1 MARLVNTPANGIWLQ
16 DGRLYVHVDTPASAG
31 ALLGAGVASMAGQ
44 ITQPMHDAL
53 VAACGADASAVG
65 VMQADL
71 DAHLA
76 ALAGVATQIEADD
89 KGILQDTDQLARPDR
104 PGQPS

>member
-44 ITQPMHDAL
+44 ITQVMHDTL

-71 DAHLA
+71 DAHLDKIA
-76 ALAGVATQIEADD
+76 AGVQSV
-89 KGILQDTDQLARPDR
+89 DQSVDRIAPPDR
-104 PGQPS
+104 QGGVA